1 MFDRPGG
8 SEIMFYVASR
18 GHHADIGGILP
29 GSMPPKSTELWQEG
43 AAIEGDKVVSN
54 GVFDE
59 ERMVELLVHGPSR
72 FEGCS
77 GARCLSDNISDLKA
91 QIAANTRGISL
102 IQALFTEYGVETV
115 QKYMYGIQA
124 TAETAVR
131 DLLKGLYKRF
141 DGEPLEAVDYMDD
154 GTPIRLKVT
163 INGEDGSAKFDFS
176 GTGPEVYGGWNAPI
190 AITHSAIIYC
200 LRCMINA
207 DMPLNQGCLTPIDI
221 HVPSPSILSP
231 TKNAA
236 VVGGNV
242 VTSQRI
248 TDVVLKAFRACAASQ
263 GCCNNLTFG
272 TNSRTDPETGKT
284 IPGFGYYETIAGG
297 SGAGSTWDGE
307 SGIHVHMTNTRI
319 TDPEIL
325 EKRYP
330 TLLRQFTLRENSGG
344 KVAHPGGDGVVRD
357 IEFLAPMQCSILSE
371 RRVHRPYGLEG
382 GKDAETGLNLWV
394 SRDAGT
400 GEERQVN
407 IGGKNTVSVKTHDRV
422 VIMTAGGGGW
432 GESK

>member
-1 MFDRPGG
+1 
-8 SEIMFYVASR
+8 MFYVASR

-43 AAIEGDKVVSN
+43 AAIEGDKIVSD
-54 GVFDE
+54 GVLDE
-59 ERMVELLVHGPSR
+59 ARLIELLVTKPSQYP
-72 FEGCS
+72 GCS
-77 GARCLSDNISDLKA
+77 GARCISDNLSDLKA

-102 IQALFTEYGVETV
+102 IQTLFNEYGVDTV
-115 QKYMYGIQA
+115 QKYMYAIQA

-131 DLLKGLYKRF
+131 NLLRGLHQKF
-141 DGEPLEAVDYMDD
+141 GGQPLEAVDYMDD

-163 INGEDGSAKFDFS
+163 IDGSNGSAIFDFD
-176 GTGPEVYGGWNAPI
+176 GTGPEVYGSWNAPI

-207 DMPLNQGCLTPIDI
+207 DVPLNQGCLAPIDI
-221 HVPSPSILSP
+221 RVPSPSILSP
-231 TKNAA
+231 TKTAA

-272 TNSRTDPETGKT
+272 INPKINTETGEVIT
-284 IPGFGYYETIAGG
+284 PGFGYYETIAGG
-297 SGAGSTWDGE
+297 SGAGPTWKGE
-307 SGIHVHMTNTRI
+307 SGVQVHMTNTRI

-330 TLLRQFTLRENSGG
+330 TLLRQFTLRDGSGG
-344 KVAHPGGDGVVRD
+344 RGRNPGGEGVVRD

-382 GKDAETGLNLWV
+382 GKDAQPGLNQWITK
-394 SRDAGT
+394 DIET
-400 GEERQVN
+400 GEERHIN

-432 GESK
+432 GAEDVAA

>member
-1 MFDRPGG
+1 
-8 SEIMFYVASR
+8 MFYVASR

-43 AAIEGDKVVSN
+43 AAIEGDKIVSN
-54 GVFDE
+54 GVLDE
-59 ERMVELLVHGPSR
+59 ARLIELLVTKPSQYP
-72 FEGCS
+72 GCA
-77 GARCLSDNISDLKA
+77 GARCISDNLSDLKA

-115 QKYMYGIQA
+115 TKYMYAIQA

-131 DLLKGLYKRF
+131 NLLKGLHQKF
-141 DGEPLEAVDYMDD
+141 GGQPLDAVDYMDD
-154 GTPIRLKVT
+154 GTPICLKIT
-163 INGEDGSAKFDFS
+163 IDGSNGSAVFDFE
-176 GTGPEVYGGWNAPI
+176 GTGPEVFGSWNAPI

-207 DMPLNQGCLTPIDI
+207 DVPLNQGCLAPIDI
-221 HVPSPSILSP
+221 RVPSPSILSP
-231 TKNAA
+231 TKTAA

-272 TNSRTDPETGKT
+272 TNPTTDPSTGAVIK
-284 IPGFGYYETIAGG
+284 PGFGYYETIAGG
-297 SGAGSTWDGE
+297 SGAGPSWKGE

-330 TLLRQFTLRENSGG
+330 TMLRQFTLRTGSGG
-344 KVAHPGGDGVVRD
+344 RGLNPGGEGVVRD
-357 IEFLAPMQCSILSE
+357 IEFLTPMQCSILSE

-382 GKDAETGLNLWV
+382 GEDAQPGLNQWIT
-394 SRDAGT
+394 RDEET
-400 GEERQVN
+400 GEERRIN

-432 GESK
+432 GAREVAA

>member
-1 MFDRPGG
+1 
-8 SEIMFYVASR
+8 MFYVASR

-54 GVFDE
+54 DVFDE
-59 ERMVELLVHGPSR
+59 ERMIELLVKKPAEHP
-72 FEGCS
+72 GCS
-77 GARCLSDNISDLKA
+77 GARCISDNMSDLKA
-91 QIAANTRGISL
+91 QIAANTRGITL
-102 IQALFTEYGVETV
+102 IQALFAEYGVGTV
-115 QKYMYGIQA
+115 QKYMYAIQA

-131 DLLKGLYKRF
+131 NLLKDLYHRF
-141 DGEPLEAVDYMDD
+141 EGKPLQAVDYMDD
-154 GTPIRLKVT
+154 GTPIKLKVT
-163 INGEDGSAKFDFS
+163 INGDDGSAVFDFA
-176 GTGPEVYGGWNAPI
+176 GTGPQVYGAWNAPI

-207 DMPLNQGCLTPIDI
+207 DMPLNQGCLAPIDI
-221 HVPSPSILSP
+221 QVPPSCLLSP

-242 VTSQRI
+242 VTSQRV
-248 TDVVLKAFRACAASQ
+248 TDVVFKAFRACAASQ

-272 TNSRTDPETGKT
+272 TNAKQDAESGKE

-297 SGAGSTWDGE
+297 SGAGPTWAGE

-330 TLLRQFTLRENSGG
+330 TLLRQFTLRSGSGG
-344 KVAHPGGDGVVRD
+344 KGRNPGGEGVVRE
-357 IEFLAPMQCSILSE
+357 IEFLTPMECSILSE

-382 GKDAETGLNLWV
+382 GEDAEPGMNLWITK
-394 SRDAGT
+394 DLET
-400 GEERQVN
+400 GEDHTVN
-407 IGGKNTVSVKTHDRV
+407 IGGKNTISVAAHDRI

-432 GESK
+432 GSS

>member
-1 MFDRPGG
+1 
-8 SEIMFYVASR
+8 MFYVASR

-59 ERMVELLVHGPSR
+59 ERMIELLVHKPAQH
-72 FEGCS
+72 EGCS
-77 GARCLSDNISDLKA
+77 GARCINDNMSDLKA
-91 QIAANTRGISL
+91 QIAANTRGIAL
-102 IQALFTEYGVETV
+102 IQALFNEYGIETV
-115 QKYMYGIQA
+115 QKYMYAIQA

-131 DLLKGLYKRF
+131 NLLKNLHERF
-141 DGEPLEAVDYMDD
+141 GGQPLEAVDYMDD
-154 GTPIRLKVT
+154 GSPIKLKIT
-163 INGEDGSAKFDFS
+163 INGADGSAVFDFS

-207 DMPLNQGCLTPIDI
+207 EIPLNQGCLSPIDI
-221 HVPSPSILSP
+221 QVPTPSILSP
-231 TKNAA
+231 SKSAA

-248 TDVVLKAFRACAASQ
+248 TDVVLKAFQACAASQ

-272 TNSRTDPETGKT
+272 TDPKPDHETGKI

-297 SGAGSTWDGE
+297 SGAGPSWTGE
-307 SGIHVHMTNTRI
+307 SGVHVHMTNTRI

-330 TLLRQFTLRENSGG
+330 TMLRQFSIREGSGG
-344 KVAHPGGDGVVRD
+344 KGLHRGGDGVVRE
-357 IEFLAPMQCSILSE
+357 IEFLSPMQCSILSE

-382 GKDAETGLNLWV
+382 GEDASTGLNLWV
-394 SRDAGT
+394 SRDEET
-400 GEERQVN
+400 GEERRVN

-422 VIMTAGGGGW
+422 VIQTAGGGGW
-432 GESK
+432 GSAV

>member
-1 MFDRPGG
+1 M
-8 SEIMFYVASR
+8 
-18 GHHADIGGILP
+18 
-29 GSMPPKSTELWQEG
+29 
-43 AAIEGDKVVSN
+43 
-54 GVFDE
+54 
-59 ERMVELLVHGPSR
+59 
-72 FEGCS
+72 
-77 GARCLSDNISDLKA
+77 SDLKA

-163 INGEDGSAKFDFS
+163 INGADGSAKFDFS

-272 TNSRTDPETGKT
+272 TNSRPDPETGKA

-330 TLLRQFTLRENSGG
+330 ALLRQFTLRENSGG
-344 KVAHPGGDGVVRD
+344 KGAHPGGDGVVRD

-432 GESK
+432 GKSK

>member
-1 MFDRPGG
+1 
-8 SEIMFYVASR
+8 MFYVASR
-18 GHHADIGGILP
+18 GHHADIGGVLP

-59 ERMVELLVHGPSR
+59 ERMIELLVRKPAQY
-72 FEGCS
+72 EGCS
-77 GARCLSDNISDLKA
+77 GARCISDNMSDLKA
-91 QIAANTRGISL
+91 QIAANTRGIAL
-102 IQALFTEYGVETV
+102 IQALFAEYGVATV
-115 QKYMYGIQA
+115 QKYMYAIQA

-131 DLLKGLYKRF
+131 NLLKSLHERF
-141 DGEPLEAVDYMDD
+141 GGQPLEAVDYMDD
-154 GTPIRLKVT
+154 GTPIKLKIS
-163 INGEDGSAKFDFS
+163 INGTDGSALFDFS
-176 GTGPEVYGGWNAPI
+176 DTGPEVYGGWNAPI

-207 DMPLNQGCLTPIDI
+207 EIPLNQGCLAPIDI
-221 HVPSPSILSP
+221 QVPAPSILSP
-231 TKNAA
+231 TKTAA

-272 TNSRTDPETGKT
+272 TDAKLDPETGNVLA
-284 IPGFGYYETIAGG
+284 PGFGYYETIAGG
-297 SGAGSTWDGE
+297 SGAGPSWTGE
-307 SGIHVHMTNTRI
+307 SGVHVHMTNTRI

-330 TLLRQFTLRENSGG
+330 AVLRQFSLREGSGG
-344 KVAHPGGDGVVRD
+344 KGLHRGGDGVVRE
-357 IEFLAPMQCSILSE
+357 IEFLSPMQCSILSE

-382 GKDAETGLNLWV
+382 GEDASTGLNLWV
-394 SRDAGT
+394 SRDSET
-400 GEERQVN
+400 GEERRVN
-407 IGGKNTVSVKTHDRV
+407 IGGKNTVSVKTNDRV
-422 VIMTAGGGGW
+422 VIQTAGGGGW
-432 GESK
+432 GSMSV

>member
-1 MFDRPGG
+1 
-8 SEIMFYVASR
+8 MFYVASR
-18 GHHADIGGILP
+18 GHHADIGGVLP

-43 AAIEGDKVVSN
+43 AAIEGDKVVSH

-59 ERMVELLVHGPSR
+59 ERMIELLVNKPAQY
-72 FEGCS
+72 EGCS
-77 GARCLSDNISDLKA
+77 GARCISDNMSDLKA
-91 QIAANTRGISL
+91 QIAANTRGIAL
-102 IQALFTEYGVETV
+102 IQALFREYGVATV
-115 QKYMYGIQA
+115 QKYMYAIQA

-131 DLLKGLYKRF
+131 NLLKDLHARF
-141 DGEPLEAVDYMDD
+141 GGQPLEAVDYMDD
-154 GTPIRLKVT
+154 GTPIELKVS
-163 INGEDGSAKFDFS
+163 INGSDGSAVFDFS
-176 GTGPEVYGGWNAPI
+176 GTGPEVLGGWNAPI

-207 DMPLNQGCLTPIDI
+207 EIPLNQGCLAPIDI
-221 HVPSPSILSP
+221 QVPSPSILSP
-231 TKNAA
+231 TKTAA

-272 TNSRTDPETGKT
+272 TDATTDPETGKVT
-284 IPGFGYYETIAGG
+284 PGFGYYETIAGG
-297 SGAGSTWDGE
+297 SGAGPSWDGE
-307 SGIHVHMTNTRI
+307 SGVHVHMTNTRI

-330 TLLRQFTLRENSGG
+330 TMLRQFSLRHGSGG
-344 KVAHPGGDGVVRD
+344 KGLHPGGDGVVRE
-357 IEFLAPMQCSILSE
+357 IEFLSPMQCSILSE
-371 RRVHRPYGLEG
+371 RRAHRPYGLEG
-382 GKDAETGLNLWV
+382 GEAASTGLNIWV
-394 SRDAGT
+394 SRDAQT

-422 VIMTAGGGGW
+422 IIQTAGGGGW
-432 GESK
+432 GAEK

>member
-1 MFDRPGG
+1 
-8 SEIMFYVASR
+8 MFYVASR

-43 AAIEGDKVVSN
+43 AAIEGDKIVSN
-54 GVFDE
+54 GVLDE
-59 ERMVELLVHGPSR
+59 ARLIELLVTKPSQYP
-72 FEGCS
+72 GCA
-77 GARCLSDNISDLKA
+77 GARCISDNLSDLKA

-102 IQALFTEYGVETV
+102 IQSLFTEYGVETV
-115 QKYMYGIQA
+115 TKYMYAIQA

-131 DLLKGLYKRF
+131 NLLKGLHQKF
-141 DGEPLEAVDYMDD
+141 GGQPLEAVDHMDD
-154 GTPIRLKVT
+154 GTPICLKIT
-163 INGEDGSAKFDFS
+163 IDGSNGSAVFDFE
-176 GTGPEVYGGWNAPI
+176 GTGPEVYGSWNAPI

-207 DMPLNQGCLTPIDI
+207 DVPLNQGCLAPIDI
-221 HVPSPSILSP
+221 RVPSPSILSP
-231 TKNAA
+231 TKTAA

-272 TNSRTDPETGKT
+272 TNSITDHSTGAVIK
-284 IPGFGYYETIAGG
+284 PGFGYYETIAGG
-297 SGAGSTWDGE
+297 SGAGPSWKGE

-330 TLLRQFTLRENSGG
+330 TMLRQFTLRTGSGG
-344 KVAHPGGDGVVRD
+344 RGLNPGGEGVVRD

-382 GKDAETGLNLWV
+382 GEDAQPGLNLWIT
-394 SRDAGT
+394 RDEET
-400 GEERQVN
+400 GEERRIN
-407 IGGKNTVSVKTHDRV
+407 IGGKNTVSAKTHDRV

-432 GESK
+432 GAPEATA